1 MDWVRD
7 HGWQTWL
14 IVSLLLAGAEMTT
27 LDLSLLMLAVGAGA
41 GCVVA
46 AVGFNVVFQVMV
58 AAVVAVALLGLVR
71 PNMVKR
77 LHAGPTLQNGPG
89 ALVGKSGLVLE
100 RVTAETGRVKL
111 MGEVWSAR
119 TLEESATIEPGE
131 KVGVAQI
138 DGATAVVYP
147 VH

>member
-46 AVGFNVVFQVMV
+46 ALGFNVVFQVMV

-77 LHAGPTLQNGPG
+77 LHAGPTLQTGPG

-100 RVTAETGRVKL
+100 RVTADTGRVKL
-111 MGEVWSAR
+111 KGEIWSAR

-131 KVGVAQI
+131 KVAVAQI

>member
-14 IVSLLLAGAEMTT
+14 VVSLLLAGAEMTT

-46 AVGFNVVFQVMV
+46 AVGFNVVFQVVV

>member
-1 MDWVRD
+1 MDWVRE

-14 IVSLLLAGAEMTT
+14 IASLLLAGAEMAT
-27 LDLSLLMLAVGAGA
+27 LDLSLLMLAAGAGA
-41 GCVVA
+41 GCVIA
-46 AVGFNVVFQVMV
+46 ALGFNVVIQALV
-58 AAVVAVALLGLVR
+58 AAVVAVALLAFVR

-100 RVTAETGRVKL
+100 EVTAHSGRIKL
-111 MGEVWSAR
+111 KGEVWSAR
-119 TLEESATIEPGE
+119 SLEDSATIEPGAR
-131 KVGVAQI
+131 VAVAQI

-147 VH
+147 VL